1 MRGRTATGKGLAAAT
16 LAMSCLVVSAAGA
29 AWSETADNQ
38 RFVLVASSD
47 DAPGQ
52 VFASGV
58 IIGTGRSSTA
68 EDEDDTNSVN
78 TLTFED
84 GTLTLV
90 AYFDDGTSRF
100 DARTCVARFTSQGRF
115 VVASG
120 TGRFAGARGGG
131 QFIERG
137 TVAMTHTAGGCSD
150 DVAVLA
156 IVVSATG
163 TVDLAR

>member
-1 MRGRTATGKGLAAAT
+1 MRGRTATGKRLAAAT
-16 LAMSCLVVSAAGA
+16 LAMSCLAATAAGA

-58 IIGTGRSSTA
+58 ITGTGTSSTV
-68 EDEDDTNSVN
+68 EDEDDTISAN
-78 TLTFED
+78 TLTFDD

-90 AYFDDGTSRF
+90 AHFDDGTSRF
-100 DARTCVARFTSQGRF
+100 DARTCVARLTSQGRF
-115 VVASG
+115 AVAGG
-120 TGRFAGARGGG
+120 TGRFAGATGGG
-131 QFIERG
+131 QFVERG

-150 DVAVLA
+150 DVAALVV
-156 IVVSATG
+156 VVSATG